1 METIRKYHFT
11 KGFFGTNGVTKKTGF
26 TTPDASEAMVK
37 KIAMEQ
43 CQEKYIL
50 CDESKFGEVSS
61 VTLLRLQ
68 VQNRYR
74 SDAGRIPGLWKYY
87 SHIIRTEYNKIG
99 IPE

>member
-1 METIRKYHFT
+1 M
-11 KGFFGTNGVTKKTGF
+11 TKKTGF

-43 CQEKYIL
+43 CQEKYVL

-61 VTLLRLQ
+61 VTFAPFAGCK
-68 VQNRYR
+68 NRYR